1 MIRRI
6 SISCASVFVI
16 GLFGV
21 AFAKP
26 DFSGAWV
33 MDRARS
39 FGLPGNM
46 NQTMTVKQTETQLEV
61 ETKLI
66 QPGNERSVKDTYVL
80 DGKEYDF
87 SPPAPANAKPDTP
100 APIGKRTSNWL
111 PNGDGIIATEV
122 ITNQTDKGPT
132 TTQVTKKWTFTTD
145 GELIINF
152 FIDGAEYSYETK
164 RIFSRKKD

>member
-1 MIRRI
+1 MTRKIT
-6 SISCASVFVI
+6 ISCAFVFVI
-16 GLFGV
+16 GCFAV

-26 DFSGAWV
+26 NFSGSWV

-46 NQTMTVKQTETQLEV
+46 NQTMNVKQTETQIEV

-66 QPGNERSVKDTYVL
+66 QPGNERTVNDIYVL
-80 DGKEYDF
+80 DGKEYEF
-87 SPPAPANAKPDTP
+87 SPPVPPNAKPD
-100 APIGKRTSNWL
+100 APKPQGKRTSNWL
-111 PNGDGIIATEV
+111 PNGEGMIATEV

-132 TTQVTKKWTFTTD
+132 TTQVTKKWTFTSD

-152 FIDGAEYSYETK
+152 FIDGADYAYETK
-164 RIFSRKKD
+164 RIFTRKKD

>member
-1 MIRRI
+1 MTRI
-6 SISCASVFVI
+6 ITISFAFVFVI
-16 GLFGV
+16 GCFAV

-26 DFSGAWV
+26 NFTGSWV
-33 MDRARS
+33 MDRERS

-46 NQTMTVKQTETQLEV
+46 NQTMTVKQTETQIEV

-66 QPGNERSVKDTYVL
+66 QPGNERTVNDIYVL
-80 DGKEYDF
+80 DGKEYEF
-87 SPPAPANAKPDTP
+87 SPPVPPNAKPD
-100 APIGKRTSNWL
+100 APKPQGKRTSNWL
-111 PNGDGIIATEV
+111 PSGEGMIATEV

-152 FIDGAEYSYETK
+152 FIDGADYAYETK
-164 RIFSRKKD
+164 RIFARKKD